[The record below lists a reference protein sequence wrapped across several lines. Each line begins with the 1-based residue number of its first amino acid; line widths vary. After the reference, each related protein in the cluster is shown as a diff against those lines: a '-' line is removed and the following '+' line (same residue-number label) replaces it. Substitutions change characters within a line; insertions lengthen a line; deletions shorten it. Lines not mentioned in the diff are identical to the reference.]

1 MSAYRIMETIDLDGW
16 AKNVVE
22 AHAPK
27 KKAKPPDLYHLDLA
41 QMCARRW
48 HDQVMCREC
57 QKPVDRVEVVP
68 SAALDELVVSVWCH
82 GELRQRAVR
91 RIALVAARAHGAGK
105 IVEVLHEVICDPWF
119 WPMPPPGPEVP

>member
-27 KKAKPPDLYHLDLA
+27 KKPPETFELLKLVC
-41 QMCARRW
+41 QRW
-48 HDQVMCREC
+48 SQDVMCREC
-57 QKPVDRVEVVP
+57 QKPVDHVQAAHHP
-68 SAALDELVVSVWCH
+68 SLDEYVIEVRCH
-82 GELRQRAVR
+82 GERRQRAVR
-91 RIALVAARAHGAGK
+91 RMAFRAAGHAGK
-105 IVEVLHEVICDPWF
+105 GLVVDLLHRVVCDPWF